1 MDTAVLDSDASL
13 DYRSPLRDRA
23 PEPTGSISDGG
34 APQRLT
40 AQAILARILER
51 DREIAGLSAKGNG
64 AAGAIALPRPELL
77 PPPSVGLP
85 YESVHGLAARVAKRV
100 FDLIGAILLI
110 VLLAPIWLAI
120 ALAIK
125 LDSPGPVL
133 FRQRRIGHNGEP
145 FRMFKFRTMVDGADE
160 QKVDLFHLN
169 EAAEGLF
176 KINGDPRITG
186 VGGRLR
192 AISLDEL
199 PQLLNVIT
207 GRMSLVGPRPLVPE
221 EDAMIVGED
230 RLRLAMRPGMT
241 GVWQV
246 GGASTIPIRKM
257 VVLDRGYLDAWSLW
271 LDLKLLAKTA
281 QLVALRRGV

>member
-1 MDTAVLDSDASL
+1 MDSALIDSESSVEPA
-13 DYRSPLRDRA
+13 RLRRKH
-23 PEPTGSISDGG
+23 
-34 APQRLT
+34 
-40 AQAILARILER
+40 
-51 DREIAGLSAKGNG
+51 AGRPRQLSYTDG
-64 AAGAIALPRPELL
+64 AAGALTVPRPELL
-77 PPPSVGLP
+77 PPPPVGVP
-85 YESVHGLAARVAKRV
+85 YESVHGLAARAAKRTV
-100 FDLIGAILLI
+100 DLVGAILLVI
-110 VLLAPIWLAI
+110 LLAPIWLTI

-133 FRQRRIGHNGEP
+133 FRQRRIGQNGQP

-160 QKVDLFHLN
+160 QKRDLIHLN
-169 EAAEGLF
+169 EAADGLF
-176 KINGDPRITG
+176 KINSDPRITR
-186 VGGRLR
+186 VGAHLR
-192 AISLDEL
+192 AVSLDEL

-230 RLRLAMRPGMT
+230 RQRLAMRPGMT

-257 VVLDRGYLDAWSLW
+257 VLLDRGYLEQWSLW
-271 LDLKLLAKTA
+271 LDMKLLAKTA

>member
-1 MDTAVLDSDASL
+1 MDSTLIDSDSSGDPAGARLQRPARPRHLTLAGSDDAGTAAGTL
-13 DYRSPLRDRA
+13 TTLRGNDRRA
-23 PEPTGSISDGG
+23 TSTF
-34 APQRLT
+34 A
-40 AQAILARILER
+40 
-51 DREIAGLSAKGNG
+51 GNG
-64 AAGAIALPRPELL
+64 SAGALALPQPDVLTL
-77 PPPSVGLP
+77 PPVPAP
-85 YESVHGLAARVAKRV
+85 YESTHGMAARVAKRA

-110 VLLAPIWLAI
+110 VLLAPVWLAI

-125 LDSPGPVL
+125 FDTPGPVL

-145 FRMFKFRTMVDGADE
+145 FWIFKFRTMVDGADK
-160 QKVDLFHLN
+160 QKLDLLHLN

-176 KINGDPRITG
+176 KINGDPRITR
-186 VGGRLR
+186 VGARLR

-199 PQLLNVIT
+199 PQLLNVVT

-221 EDAMIVGED
+221 EDAKIVGND
-230 RLRLAMRPGMT
+230 RQRMAMRPGMT

-257 VVLDRGYLDAWSLW
+257 VVLDRGYLEQWSLW
-271 LDLKLLAKTA
+271 LDLKLLLKTA

>member
-1 MDTAVLDSDASL
+1 MDSALIDSDSSVDPTA
-13 DYRSPLRDRA
+13 LRGQRPARA
-23 PEPTGSISDGG
+23 RHLELRGTEG
-34 APQRLT
+34 AL
-40 AQAILARILER
+40 
-51 DREIAGLSAKGNG
+51 
-64 AAGAIALPRPELL
+64 ALPRPELL
-77 PPPSVGLP
+77 PPPPVGLP
-85 YESVHGLAARVAKRV
+85 YEAPRGLAARAAKRA
-100 FDLIGAILLI
+100 FDLIGAILLL
-110 VLLAPIWLAI
+110 VLLAPVWLAI

-145 FRMFKFRTMVDGADE
+145 FRIFKFRTMVDGADE
-160 QKVDLFHLN
+160 QKVTLLHLN

-176 KINGDPRITG
+176 KINGDPRITR
-186 VGGRLR
+186 VGARLR

-199 PQLLNVIT
+199 PQLLNVVT

-257 VVLDRGYLDAWSLW
+257 VVLDRGYLEGWSLW
-271 LDLKLLAKTA
+271 LDLKLLLKTA

>member
-1 MDTAVLDSDASL
+1 MDSTLIDSDSSV
-13 DYRSPLRDRA
+13 D
-23 PEPTGSISDGG
+23 
-34 APQRLT
+34 
-40 AQAILARILER
+40 
-51 DREIAGLSAKGNG
+51 
-64 AAGAIALPRPELL
+64 AAGARLQRPARPRHLALAGSEDVGTAETTLTPLRGSDRRVTSTFAGNGSAGALALPQPDVLTL
-77 PPPSVGLP
+77 PPARVP
-85 YESVHGLAARVAKRV
+85 YESSHGMAARVVKRA

-110 VLLAPIWLAI
+110 VLLAPVWLAI

-125 LDSPGPVL
+125 FDTPGPVL

-145 FRMFKFRTMVDGADE
+145 FWIFKFRTMVDGADK
-160 QKVDLFHLN
+160 QKLDLLHLN

-176 KINGDPRITG
+176 KINGDPRITR
-186 VGGRLR
+186 VGARLR

-221 EDAMIVGED
+221 EDATIVGQD
-230 RLRLAMRPGMT
+230 RQRLAMRPGMT

-257 VVLDRGYLDAWSLW
+257 VVLDRGYLEQWSLW
-271 LDLKLLAKTA
+271 LDLKLLIKTA